1 MGTTILPYPS
11 RSSAV
16 VLVLVAILASISAAQ
31 ARHGGRWRSFG
42 YWGQGQHE
50 GRHHRP
56 SADEEGADDAEALGR
71 SPSHHRGLDNR
82 ATPLG
87 AAVAEL
93 IKACVD
99 GSAELRHWP
108 NESIV
113 QRIAPDETQRG
124 VLEQLRGNAGQQ
136 AEILRAACPRDV
148 PADPV
153 ARVDVS
159 SGAVDAMLAAVNA
172 VLPSIESF
180 YATLGDEQKA
190 RLVALNA
197 HASSVS
203 KDAQRVRRSDHR
215 ARRAEDTPDQSGM
228 CQQWERVL
236 LDWPRRHIDRDIRL
250 SDAQRAVLSDL
261 IDSSNHAADIV
272 AKSCPTD
279 TSLTPVG
286 HMQARRKQ
294 LETIGQA
301 IQTFQ
306 QALGHFYE
314 TLDDQQKQRFA
325 ATI

>member
-1 MGTTILPYPS
+1 ML
-11 RSSAV
+11 A
-16 VLVLVAILASISAAQ
+16 LVAILAAMSEAQ
-31 ARHGGRWRSFG
+31 ARHGGHWRSFG
-42 YWGQGQHE
+42 YWGHGLYE
-50 GRHHRP
+50 GRQLRP
-56 SADEEGADDAEALGR
+56 PAEEGGTDDAEVFGR
-71 SPSHHRGLDNR
+71 SPSRYGALDNR
-82 ATPLG
+82 GTPLG

-99 GSAELRHWP
+99 GSEELQHWP
-108 NESIV
+108 NESIA

-124 VLEQLRGNAGQQ
+124 ALEQLRGNAGQQ

-153 ARVDVS
+153 ARLDVS
-159 SGAVDAMLAAVNA
+159 NSAVDAMLAAVNA
-172 VLPSIESF
+172 VLPAIEGF

-190 RLVALNA
+190 RLVTLSAR
-197 HASSVS
+197 ASSVS
-203 KDAQRVRRSDHR
+203 KETPRVYRSERR
-215 ARRAEDTPDQSGM
+215 ARSAEGTPDQSGM
-228 CQQWERVL
+228 CEQWERVL
-236 LDWPRRHIDRDIRL
+236 LDWPRRRIDRDIRL
-250 SDAQRAVLSDL
+250 SEAQRVAFSDL
-261 IDSSNHAADIV
+261 IDSSKQAAEVI

-301 IQTFQ
+301 IQTVR

-314 TLDDQQKQRFA
+314 TLDDQQKRRFA